1 MVTIVEKTFIF
12 RTYMFYTDG
21 VFHSSRY
28 CLALNHLIIIGKYYY
43 YINANAR
50 NKVQFG
56 EFKSLVR
63 DKLLLEK
70 YIAIKSGEQ
79 DKYMKKWDFLKNI

>member
-1 MVTIVEKTFIF
+1 MVTIVKKKLHLSNLDVL
-12 RTYMFYTDG
+12 YG

-28 CLALNHLIIIGKYYY
+28 CSALNHLIIIGKYNL
-43 YINANAR
+43 YINASAR
-50 NKVQFG
+50 NKIQFG

-63 DKLLLEK
+63 DKLLLET

-79 DKYMKKWDFLKNI
+79 AKYMKRWDFLQNI

>member
-1 MVTIVEKTFIF
+1 
-12 RTYMFYTDG
+12 MF
-21 VFHSSRY
+21 
-28 CLALNHLIIIGKYYY
+28 
-43 YINANAR
+43 
-50 NKVQFG
+50 KVQFG

-70 YIAIKSGEQ
+70 YVAIKSGEQ